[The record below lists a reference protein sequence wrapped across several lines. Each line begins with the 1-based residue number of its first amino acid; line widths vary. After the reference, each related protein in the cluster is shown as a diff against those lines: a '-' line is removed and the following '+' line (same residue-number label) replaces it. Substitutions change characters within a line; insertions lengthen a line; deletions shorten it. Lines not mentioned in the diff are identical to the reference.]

1 MAASVLTPDD
11 VLVTISSSG
20 RSRELMDAVDVALE
34 GGAKVIAITVPDTPL
49 AERATVTLAVDAPED
64 SETYSPMLSRIL
76 HLVIIDILTVG
87 VALKRG
93 PGLVT
98 QLEKAKRSLRQKR
111 LRSEHDDE

>member
-1 MAASVLTPDD
+1 
-11 VLVTISSSG
+11 
-20 RSRELMDAVDVALE
+20 
-34 GGAKVIAITVPDTPL
+34 
-49 AERATVTLAVDAPED
+49 
-64 SETYSPMLSRIL
+64 MLSRIL